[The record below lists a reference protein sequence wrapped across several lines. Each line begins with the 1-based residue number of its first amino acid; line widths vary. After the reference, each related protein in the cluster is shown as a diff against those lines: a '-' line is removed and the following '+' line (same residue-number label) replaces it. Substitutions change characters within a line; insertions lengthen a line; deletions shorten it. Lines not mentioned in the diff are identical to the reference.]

1 MHAAA
6 TTHVDLAYNCVA
18 QEHATRP
25 RNTRR
30 PHGTRAGPTTAPRPR
45 APTAR
50 PDRAGRPAPRAP
62 TSYQISP
69 TVKPSG
75 KGSVGS
81 TT

>member
-30 PHGTRAGPTTAPRPR
+30 PHDRASTPRL
-45 APTAR
+45 
-50 PDRAGRPAPRAP
+50 DRAGRPAPTAP